1 MPSLD
6 ISSVAQKIGS
16 HAVGRTD
23 TTTPADA
30 RQALRDMRADLVA
43 KDGKIASGYLSINT
57 RKDGTVNL
65 ETRGRHELGSWHSD
79 KKDATN
85 IVKDLIKKGYGK
97 ELSAA
102 SEKAL
107 ESELN
112 AYLKKTEDRFG
123 THSFV
128 NLIDLLE
135 SSIPAG
141 AVLEGGIPAGGGT
154 ESEAKVK
161 SDVRLKA
168 HFRLELKSEG
178 CSPQAKSQF
187 QTITDSVRSETALHF
202 QHILSPGVSRAG
214 NIAAHTQV
222 VGDADGSMCRTVLS
236 AINSGHMELAE
247 PELKLLA
254 EVMDAEAKGDPKSF
268 QKDRSIAGKL
278 DRIVAKATFKPGHH
292 NLVFIGDILHDR
304 FSNNKVAMDKLIR
317 CLHAQGAVFVT
328 GNHDVYG
335 EVNRLGIYQ
344 NDYNFLLNA
353 LVRSDKRENITDEE
367 RRASASKNLAPP
379 ESFEKI
385 KVQNGFYGAK
395 QLDKAASDQLLKDC
409 FTNAY
414 FESNTNALYTHN
426 GFEHSGVD
434 NVYLTAFGF
443 LRADNA
449 EQLAEKMNA
458 CDFNSKGIGLEQIKK
473 DIRDFSSWLPPK
485 NLGIGKDGF
494 ISKTSF
500 RPDDSRMQTNQ
511 LGPAGKTRDGAPVKI
526 IHGHNADHGTH
537 GNVENLNARSPEG
550 FSPVA
555 KMIS

>member
-16 HAVGRTD
+16 HAVGRTG
-23 TTTPADA
+23 TSAADA
-30 RQALRDMRADLVA
+30 RQALREMRADLVA

-57 RKDGTVNL
+57 RKDGMVNL
-65 ETRGRHELGSWHSD
+65 ETRGRHEWGSWHSD

-85 IVKDLIKKGYGK
+85 IVKDLIRQGYGK
-97 ELSAA
+97 ELSEV
-102 SEKAL
+102 SEQAL

-112 AYLKKTEDRFG
+112 AYLQKTEDRFG

-128 NLIDLLE
+128 NLIDRLE

-141 AVLEGGIPAGGGT
+141 VGT

-161 SDVRLKA
+161 SNVRLMA

-187 QTITDSVRSETALHF
+187 QTITNSVRSETALHF

-214 NIAAHTQV
+214 NVANRTQV
-222 VGDADGSMCRTVLS
+222 VGDADGSICRSVLS

-317 CLHAQGAVFVT
+317 GLHAQGAVFVT

-335 EVNRLGIYQ
+335 DMNPHGFYDK
-344 NDYNFLLNA
+344 DYSLLLNA
-353 LVRSDKRENITDEE
+353 AEKSVKREMITREE
-367 RRASASKNLAPP
+367 RLATASQIIGPP
-379 ESFEKI
+379 SSFEKI
-385 KVQNGFYGAK
+385 KVQNGFYGAR
-395 QLDKAASDQLLKDC
+395 QIDKAASDQLLKDC

-443 LRADNA
+443 LRANNA
-449 EQLAEKMNA
+449 EELAEKMNR
-458 CDFNSKGIGLEQIKK
+458 CDFNAKGIGLEQIKK
-473 DIRDFSSWLPPK
+473 DIPDFLKSCSPPK

-494 ISKTSF
+494 ISKTNF

-511 LGPAGKTRDGAPVKI
+511 LGPAGKTRDGAPI
-526 IHGHNADHGTH
+526 RMIHGHNADHGTH

>member
-23 TTTPADA
+23 TTTAADA

-65 ETRGRHELGSWHSD
+65 ETRGRHEWGSWHSD

-128 NLIDLLE
+128 NLIDRLE
-135 SSIPAG
+135 SS
-141 AVLEGGIPAGGGT
+141 IPAGGGT

-187 QTITDSVRSETALHF
+187 QTITNSVLPKTALHF

-214 NIAAHTQV
+214 NVTNRTQV

-254 EVMDAEAKGDPKSF
+254 KVMDAEAMSTKHLRSF
-268 QKDRSIAGKL
+268 QEDTAIAGKL
-278 DRIVAKATFKPGHH
+278 DQIVAKATFKPGNHK
-292 NLVFIGDILHDR
+292 LVFIGDILHDR

-317 CLHAQGAVFVT
+317 SLHAQGAVFVT
-328 GNHDVYG
+328 GNHDVYD
-335 EVNRLGIYQ
+335 EVNRDDNLQMDRNTFIENFVTEFKALARERGHTYTKEMDAAARREGANEFES
-344 NDYNFLLNA
+344 NDIF
-353 LVRSDKRENITDEE
+353 KE
-367 RRASASKNLAPP
+367 
-379 ESFEKI
+379 
-385 KVQNGFYGAK
+385 QNGFYGAK
-395 QLDKAASDQLLKDC
+395 QLDKAASDQLVRDC
-409 FTNAY
+409 FTNAH
-414 FESNTNALYTHN
+414 FDSNTNALYTHN
-426 GFEHSGVD
+426 GFAYSGVD

-458 CDFNSKGIGLEQIKK
+458 CDFNSKGIGLDQITK
-473 DIRDFSSWLPPK
+473 DIPNFLKSWLPPK
-485 NLGIGKDGF
+485 KHGIGKDGL
-494 ISKTSF
+494 INKTNF
-500 RPDDSRMQTNQ
+500 RPDDSLMQTNQ
-511 LGPAGKTRDGAPVKI
+511 LGPAGKTLHGAPIKM
-526 IHGHNADHGTH
+526 IHGHNADHGTY
-537 GNVENLNARSPEG
+537 GNVENLNARSPG
-550 FSPVA
+550 GYSPVA